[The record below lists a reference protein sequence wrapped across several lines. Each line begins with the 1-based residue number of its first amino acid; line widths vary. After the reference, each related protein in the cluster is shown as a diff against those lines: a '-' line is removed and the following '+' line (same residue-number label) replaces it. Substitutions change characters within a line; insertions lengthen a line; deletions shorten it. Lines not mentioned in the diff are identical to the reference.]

1 MGTILK
7 INKNEYVYDE
17 TLNKCFDKDSNFVRP
32 EIIINEILEY
42 INEHN
47 LNISIFGSG
56 DQEYGIDY
64 DFKVVRGFNETLYE
78 TFDKNSRIEGVL
90 ECFEWIKNKKLIEG
104 IK

>member
-1 MGTILK
+1 METILK
-7 INKNEYVYDE
+7 TNKNDYVYNE
-17 TLNKCFDKDSNFVRP
+17 TLGIYLDKDSKSVRP
-32 EIIINEILEY
+32 EIIINEILGY
-42 INEHN
+42 INDHD

-56 DQEYGIDY
+56 DQEYGIYY